1 VVCLFRTKLQHKAHP
16 CVLNQAAALLP
27 WATVAIMQPV
37 CAKGLCDCVLTDNTD
52 ACQQCPALCF
62 AHTGNRSQDRPC
74 EAQEV
79 YDDWPQSTAPPEPR
93 APRHCVCLHPPNTY
107 TRPSRQHVRNHT
119 RTGSDNP
126 TCTLRCSTR
135 PAMDHGWLITAHKLG
150 GSIQGGSVPC
160 GLDIEQHS
168 SAGGQPTRVHSFS
181 CGSLGH
187 PHPCVEPSAAEV
199 HSAIT
204 AQNSLR
210 LLSICCPQV

>member
-1 VVCLFRTKLQHKAHP
+1 MHASSAQHCALRIQATAARTDHVRHKRCLTIGHSQLHP
-16 CVLNQAAALLP
+16 LNL
-27 WATVAIMQPV
+27 M
-37 CAKGLCDCVLTDNTD
+37 
-52 ACQQCPALCF
+52 
-62 AHTGNRSQDRPC
+62 
-74 EAQEV
+74 
-79 YDDWPQSTAPPEPR
+79 
-93 APRHCVCLHPPNTY
+93 PRHCVCLHPPNTY
-107 TRPSRQHVRNHT
+107 TRPSRQHLRNHT

-135 PAMDHGWLITAHKLG
+135 PAMDHGWFTTAHKLG

-168 SAGGQPTRVHSFS
+168 SAGGQPTHVHSFT